1 MIFDKTATTVDAQ
14 IALLKDRGMVIKDE
28 KHAYRC
34 LNTIGYYRL
43 SAYWLT
49 YEETPEEG
57 QTRSKKF
64 RAGTNFDD
72 IHDIYVFD
80 RKLRVLL
87 MEAIERI
94 EIHVRSSWTHRM
106 TLEHGAHAHLDYKL
120 FSSSTKHAVQLA
132 KLTREINRSNE
143 MFIEHY
149 KKKYREPDI
158 PPLWAAT
165 ELMTLGE
172 LSKWLTATKDAK
184 ILSAIAHDFNLPT
197 KEILTGVLQVLA
209 YVRNICAHHG
219 RLWNRRLVKRIPNI
233 KRMRDDLE
241 VETIKRQQQM
251 TNRLYN
257 VLTIVLHLLHNQNTD
272 TTFPE
277 RLKQLLETINEDQ
290 RGKMG
295 FPTDWRGRPVWSKV
309 SGP

>member
-14 IALLKDRGMVIKDE
+14 IALLKDRGMAIE
-28 KHAYRC
+28 NESHAYRC
-34 LNTIGYYRL
+34 LSTIGYYRL

-49 YEETPEEG
+49 YEETPTEG

-72 IHDIYVFD
+72 IYDTYVFD

-94 EIHVRSSWTHRM
+94 EIHVRTCWTSRM
-106 TLEHGAHAHLDYKL
+106 TLAHGAHAHLDYRL

-132 KLTREINRSNE
+132 KLTREVDRSNE
-143 MFIEHY
+143 KFIDHY
-149 KKKYREPDI
+149 KKKYRDPDI

-165 ELMTLGE
+165 ELMTFGE
-172 LSKWLTATKDAK
+172 LSKWLTLTKDAK
-184 ILSAIAHDFNLPT
+184 ILSAVARDFNLPT
-197 KEILTGVLQVLA
+197 KETLGGVLQVLA

-241 VETIKRQQQM
+241 VEIIKGQRQL

-277 RLKQLLETINEDQ
+277 RLKRLLETINEDQ
-290 RGKMG
+290 RNMMG
-295 FPTDWRGRPVWSKV
+295 FPVGWRGRPVWRDA
-309 SGP
+309 